1 MILLQVFLGL
11 DWAEDHHDLCVLDDQ
26 GRVLASRRIV
36 DGLPGVQTL
45 HAVVGDH
52 ASDPAEV
59 IVGIET
65 DRGLLATA
73 LIAAGYEVYAVNPMA
88 ASRYRDR
95 HHTSRAK
102 SDKGDARML
111 ADLVRTDRHN
121 HRRAVADSE
130 LLEAIKVLARG
141 HHHLIWT
148 RQRLTNQL
156 RSTLR
161 DYFPAALEAF
171 DDLAHRDALAVLAKA
186 PTPSAA
192 RALTQAQIKAALKR
206 GSRQRNLDTRT
217 EGIHAAMQRPQLRAA
232 DLVEDAYGT
241 TTTALVSV
249 IVDLCKQIDAV
260 EAKLAQRF
268 NQHPDAELL
277 LRLPGLSV
285 ILGSRVLA
293 EFGDAPNRYADAKAR
308 RNYAGT
314 APITRASGTSEV
326 VLARMI
332 RNKHLFDA
340 CYQWAFCALRASP
353 GARSYY
359 DAHNPGPKTGKTARR
374 KLANKLVGILHG
386 TLTHQ
391 TPYDETLA
399 WEHWLNNDKQ
409 QAA

>member
-1 MILLQVFLGL
+1 MQLFLGV
-11 DWAEDHHDLCVLDDQ
+11 DWAEDHHDLCLLDEE
-26 GRVLASRRIV
+26 GKVLASRRIV
-36 DGLPGVQTL
+36 DGLFGVQTL
-45 HAVVGDH
+45 HATVADH
-52 ASDPAEV
+52 ASDPADV
-59 IVGIET
+59 VVGIET
-65 DRGLLATA
+65 DRGLLAAA

-121 HRRAVADSE
+121 HRRAVADSD
-130 LLEAIKVLARG
+130 LLESIKVLARS
-141 HHHLIWT
+141 HHNLIWT
-148 RQRLTNQL
+148 RQRLANQL
-156 RSTLR
+156 RSALR
-161 DYFPAALEAF
+161 DYFPAALVAF
-171 DDLAHRDALAVLAKA
+171 EDLTHRDALALLAKT

-192 RALTQAQIKAALKR
+192 RALAVAQVGAILKR
-206 GSRQRNLDTRT
+206 GGRQRNLATRA
-217 EGIHAAMQRPQLRAA
+217 EEIRAVLQQPQLRTA
-232 DLVEDAYGT
+232 DLVEDAHGAA
-241 TTTALVSV
+241 TTALVAV
-249 IVDLCKQIDAV
+249 ITGLCEQIETV
-260 EAKLAQRF
+260 EAKLAERF

-277 LRLPGLSV
+277 LRLPGLGIV
-285 ILGSRVLA
+285 LAARVLA
-293 EFGDAPNRYADAKAR
+293 EFGDAPNRYLDAKAR

-326 VLARMI
+326 VLARMV

-340 CYQWAFCALRASP
+340 CYQWAFCSLRSSS
-353 GARSYY
+353 GARAYY

-391 TPYDETLA
+391 TAYDETIA
-399 WEHWLNNDKQ
+399 WQHWLTEDSD